1 MKKYVTHATR
11 IALISGAVGLTA
23 SCQSAKVNSA
33 KLDVKP
39 AAQQVAMTT
48 QLQTVNTSSTAML
61 TTSPAPISPVDLAS
75 DKTVAMAYAIPSPK
89 PITDAAQA
97 FSAVEVASVDPSVMA
112 LPTPTSVPTPVL
124 QQQTAAAAATVQPG
138 IPGAVATTTAD
149 AAPGLQAA
157 PGVQPAA
164 AQPRQSAV
172 MTDSF
177 GQPDVAAVFALRMGG
192 PAATPSKT
200 SVELASADPSAATAF
215 AAQPAVQSLEP
226 VVSSSKNTDLN
237 QLISKYAA
245 LYEVPEH
252 LVHKVVRRES
262 NYNPGAVHRGNWGL
276 MQIRYRTAKGMGYEG
291 SPNGLLDAETNLK
304 YAVKYLRGAWLTA
317 DKDVAKADW
326 LYRTGY
332 YYQAKKKQLLEVIH
346 AD

>member
-1 MKKYVTHATR
+1 MTHATR

-33 KLDVKP
+33 KLETKP

-61 TTSPAPISPVDLAS
+61 TTTPTPISPVDLAT
-75 DKTVAMAYAIPSPK
+75 DKTVSMAYAIPSPK

-97 FSAVEVASVDPSVMA
+97 FNAVEVASVDPSAMA
-112 LPTPTSVPTPVL
+112 ELTPTSAPTPIL
-124 QQQTAAAAATVQPG
+124 QQTATA
-138 IPGAVATTTAD
+138 AD
-149 AAPGLQAA
+149 APA
-157 PGVQPAA
+157 QPTATAETASAA
-164 AQPRQSAV
+164 AQSTLDTTTEPAAKQARKTAV
-172 MTDSF
+172 MADSF
-177 GQPDVAAVFALRMGG
+177 GQPDVAAIFATRLGA
-192 PAATPSKT
+192 PAAKPAASIQ
-200 SVELASADPSAATAF
+200 VASADPSAATAF
-215 AAQPAVQSLEP
+215 AAQPSASAF
-226 VVSSSKNTDLN
+226 SSITSSKNPDLN

-252 LVHKVVRRES
+252 LVHKVARRES
-262 NYNPGAVHRGNWGL
+262 NYNPGAVHRGNFGL
-276 MQIRYRTAKGMGYEG
+276 MQIRYRTAQGMGYKG

>member
-33 KLDVKP
+33 KLETKP

-61 TTSPAPISPVDLAS
+61 TTTPTPISPVDLAT
-75 DKTVAMAYAIPSPK
+75 DKTTSMAYAIPSPK
-89 PITDAAQA
+89 PITDATQA
-97 FSAVEVASVDPSVMA
+97 FDAVEMASVDPAAMA
-112 LPTPTSVPTPVL
+112 QVTPASVPSPVL
-124 QQQTAAAAATVQPG
+124 QQTATAADATAQPAANG
-138 IPGAVATTTAD
+138 EAVAAVAQTTAE
-149 AAPGLQAA
+149 AP
-157 PGVQPAA
+157 VQPAA
-164 AQPRQSAV
+164 TQPRPTAV
-172 MTDSF
+172 MADSF
-177 GQPDVAAVFALRMGG
+177 GQPDVAAIFATRLGG
-192 PAATPSKT
+192 PATPSAKPAT
-200 SVELASADPSAATAF
+200 SVQVASADPSAATAF
-215 AAQPAVQSLEP
+215 AAQPASSAFSTIT
-226 VVSSSKNTDLN
+226 SSSKSADLN

-252 LVHKVVRRES
+252 LVHKVARRES

-276 MQIRYRTAKGMGYEG
+276 MQIRYRTAQGMGYKG

-332 YYQAKKKQLLEVIH
+332 YYQAKKKQLLQVIH